1 MLLICCFLS
10 KCALGLS
17 VRMFRRGK
25 GLLRLQQPRVEETPE
40 TRSSLLAAWWDL
52 NARSRT
58 PFGFNNQAD
67 QQVDLDKPN
76 NPLNTDSLSGLILS
90 TTS

>member
-1 MLLICCFLS
+1 
-10 KCALGLS
+10 
-17 VRMFRRGK
+17 MFRRGK
-25 GLLRLQQPRVEETPE
+25 GLLRLQQPRVEKTPG

-52 NARSRT
+52 NACFLT

-67 QQVDLDKPN
+67 QQLDLDKPN